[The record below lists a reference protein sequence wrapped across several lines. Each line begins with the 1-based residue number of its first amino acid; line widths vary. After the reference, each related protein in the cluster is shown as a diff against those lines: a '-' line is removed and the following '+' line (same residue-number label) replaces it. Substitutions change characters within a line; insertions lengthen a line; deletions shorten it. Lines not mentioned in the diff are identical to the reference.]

1 MYKMIASYLATLFS
15 GFMIGVYVYYLI
27 DIPLFVDT
35 PSLLNILG
43 VGFVVLLI
51 SFASIFIAV
60 RTYKEYMRS

>member
-1 MYKMIASYLATLFS
+1 
-15 GFMIGVYVYYLI
+15 VYVYYLI